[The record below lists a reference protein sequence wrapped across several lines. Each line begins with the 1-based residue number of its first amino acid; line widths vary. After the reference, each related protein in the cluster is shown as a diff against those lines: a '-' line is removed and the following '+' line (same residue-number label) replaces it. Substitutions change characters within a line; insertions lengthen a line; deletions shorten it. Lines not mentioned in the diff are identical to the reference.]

1 MVIRLI
7 VLFVFCILIKDT
19 SLFGEE
25 LSSGEEAKIVPQKF
39 LGSWTALSRGQM
51 AKFGDLALSQ
61 NQIEFSKKGLF
72 SFEIIE
78 LGDDQVYLQFDRK
91 VDSGV
96 FMRIGPIKKHQW
108 LADHYQMEVAYY
120 ETKESLLRSEAG
132 WEGSSSWGAYLKK
145 VEIAE

>member
-1 MVIRLI
+1 M
-7 VLFVFCILIKDT
+7 
-19 SLFGEE
+19 FGEVVSTE
-25 LSSGEEAKIVPQKF
+25 DGAKVIPQEF

-51 AKFGDLALSQ
+51 AKFGDLVLSQ

-78 LGDDQVYLQFDRK
+78 LGDDQVYLKFDRK

-96 FMRIGPIKKHQW
+96 FMRIGPIKKDQW

-145 VEIAE
+145 VEITQ

>member
-1 MVIRLI
+1 MQPRFLVC
-7 VLFVFCILIKDT
+7 LFICILIEDT
-19 SLFGEE
+19 VMIGEE
-25 LSSGEEAKIVPQKF
+25 LSSGEETEIVPQEF

-78 LGDDQVYLQFDRK
+78 LGDDQVYLKFDRK

-96 FMRIGPIKKHQW
+96 FMRIGPIKKDQW